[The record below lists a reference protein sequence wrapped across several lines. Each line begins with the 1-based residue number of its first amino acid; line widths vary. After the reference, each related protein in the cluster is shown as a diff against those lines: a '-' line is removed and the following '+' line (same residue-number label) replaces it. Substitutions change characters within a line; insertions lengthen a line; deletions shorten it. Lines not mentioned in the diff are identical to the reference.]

1 MEEHLGCLCPCCD
14 CSALVLVACVA
25 RTMGYHG
32 KLYLIISPVSVHFFE
47 LSMSFLQFYT
57 IVGRYLIPSFCGPH
71 SVKVF
76 PLLKSTKGKFHILAA
91 SVLSG
96 ASF

>member
-14 CSALVLVACVA
+14 CYAPVLVACVA
-25 RTMGYHG
+25 RIMGHHG
-32 KLYLIISPVSVHFFE
+32 KLYLIISPVSIHFFE
-47 LSMSFLQFYT
+47 LSMSFLQVNT
-57 IVGRYLIPSFCGPH
+57 SRYLIPSFCGPH